1 MPIGVLMYSKAFLEL
16 LNKKPSPS
24 FIVSTHKFCDGDG
37 LGAGLALC
45 YALKKKKQRAQFF
58 TLEKVH
64 PKYLFMDSGNL
75 LEVFD
80 PKQTKIPKNAVF
92 IFVDANDTRLLE
104 PLYSVIKKNKSPVF
118 FIDHHPLVQKNL
130 DDHFFIDTT
139 CSSTAE
145 LIYTLIKSL
154 NIPFDENICK
164 NLFSSIVFDTNRFR
178 DIKNSAKPFSI
189 AAELI
194 PQIKDV
200 NKIYEN
206 LFKTLTTHKLRFM
219 SKLENIEYYFDNKIA
234 FLHLKESDFKKYQ
247 TDKNQAYD
255 LMDMV
260 RDVDSIDSTVL
271 IIEQESGDF
280 KLSLR
285 SRNKNLLPLV
295 KSFNGGGH
303 NQSAGAYIQSESL
316 KSVKSKVLNYL
327 SDKN

>member
-1 MPIGVLMYSKAFLEL
+1 MYSKGFLEL
-16 LNKKPSPS
+16 LDRKPSPS

-45 YALKKKKQRAQFF
+45 YALKKKQQKARFF
-58 TLEKVH
+58 TLEQVH
-64 PKYLFMDSGNL
+64 PKYLFMDQQNL
-75 LEVFD
+75 LEVFE
-80 PKQTKIPKNAVF
+80 PGRTKIPEDAVF

-104 PLYSVIKKNKSPVF
+104 PLYSAIKKKKKPVY
-118 FIDHHPLVQKNL
+118 FIDHHPLVQQNL

-154 NIPFDENICK
+154 NIPLDEDIGK
-164 NLFSSIVFDTNRFR
+164 TLFSSIVFDTNRFR
-178 DIKNSAKPFSI
+178 DVKNSAKPFSI

-194 PQIKDV
+194 PYIPDV
-200 NKIYEN
+200 NQIYEK
-206 LFKTLTTHKLRFM
+206 LFKTLSAHKLRFL
-219 SKLENIEYYFDNKIA
+219 SKLENIEYYSDNKIA

-260 RDVDSIDSTVL
+260 RDVDSIDSTILV
-271 IIEQESGDF
+271 IEQENGSF

-295 KSFNGGGH
+295 KSLNGGGH
-303 NQSAGAYIQSESL
+303 NHSAGAYIQSESL
-316 KSVKSKVLNYL
+316 KSVKSKVLDYL
-327 SDKN
+327 SDKS